1 MIVNIRPCAG
11 KQNFTHLCHLS
22 YLNPSFMKLKIV
34 YALLITGIAF
44 ISCNTETAPSKE
56 TEENRHVKLF
66 KHARTTGDLTTAAVA
81 LNEML
86 LDDTTYSDW
95 YDTLA
100 VLYYNIGNYQPASW
114 YADKVLAHKPK
125 DLRMLEL
132 LAMSEQQLGRPE
144 KVLKAYSDLFKVTND
159 FQYLYQSAAVEF
171 SMGNVDNCKL
181 LVDSILR
188 SPSIDKDSIE
198 IQIESD
204 YSQQVPLRAAV
215 YNLQAFLKARDG
227 NMMGAKNDFERALR
241 IYPDFILA
249 KRNLQDLMSGGRR

>member
-1 MIVNIRPCAG
+1 
-11 KQNFTHLCHLS
+11 
-22 YLNPSFMKLKIV
+22 MKLNIA
-34 YALLITGIAF
+34 YALLIVGTAVM
-44 ISCNTETAPSKE
+44 SCNNETTPTKE
-56 TEENRHVKLF
+56 TEENRHITLF
-66 KHARTTGDLTTAAVA
+66 KHARSTGDLTTAAVA

-86 LDDTTYSDW
+86 LNDTTYSDW

-100 VLYYNIGNYQPASW
+100 VLYYNIGNYQPATW
-114 YADKVLAHKPK
+114 YADKVLEKKPK

-132 LAMSEQQLGRPE
+132 SAMSEQQLGRPE
-144 KVLKAYSDLFKVTND
+144 KVLKAYRDLFNVTND